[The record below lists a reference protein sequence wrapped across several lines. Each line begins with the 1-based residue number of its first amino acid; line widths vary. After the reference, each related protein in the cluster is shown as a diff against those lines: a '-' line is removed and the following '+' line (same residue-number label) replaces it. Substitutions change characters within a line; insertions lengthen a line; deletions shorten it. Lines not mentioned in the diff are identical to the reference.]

1 MMYFTEKSKKRDMSI
16 ETDFLV
22 IGSGIGGLSTA
33 LKLAEQGTVAII
45 TKKQQSESNTNY
57 AQGGIASVFDKGDTY
72 EEHIK
77 DTLTAGAGLCH
88 EDAVRLIVEQGPSRV
103 QELFNLGVNFT
114 KNDKGQFDLGR
125 EGGHHHNRIVHV
137 KDHTGRD
144 VEAALLEAARNNPRV
159 TIYENHMAVELI
171 TEHHVFSAR
180 PATNLPI
187 NCWGAYVLDINAE
200 KIELFIAKATI
211 LASGGCGQVYL
222 HTTNPSIATGDGV
235 AIAFR
240 AGAIIAN
247 MEFMQF
253 HPTSLYH
260 PDANSFLIS
269 EAVRG
274 FGGRLIHKDGESFM
288 EKYHPMA
295 ALAPR
300 DIVARAIDTELKKR
314 GVPCVY
320 LDVSHLD
327 ADAIR
332 NRFPNIYENCLRYK
346 IDITKEPIP
355 VVPAAHYACGG
366 VQTDLSGR
374 TSIAGLYACGEVTCT
389 GVHGANR
396 LASNSLLEA
405 VVFAHT
411 ASQAAIQFAASRKMI
426 PSPIP
431 QWDDSGTFNQEEWV
445 LISHD
450 RMEIKNIMWDY
461 VGIVRSNARLERAQS
476 RIRLLLQE
484 IENYYK
490 RTRVTEGLL
499 ELRNLVTVA
508 QLIIQSA
515 MMRKE
520 SRGLHYTTDYPET
533 DDSYRRDTL
542 IDRAGV

>member
-1 MMYFTEKSKKRDMSI
+1 MSI

-22 IGSGIGGLSTA
+22 IGSGIGGLSAA
-33 LKLAEQGTVAII
+33 LKLAEKGTVAVI
-45 TKKQQSESNTNY
+45 TKKHQSESNTNY
-57 AQGGIASVFDKGDTY
+57 AQGGIASVFDKGDSY
-72 EEHIK
+72 EQHIQ

-88 EDAVRLIVEQGPSRV
+88 EDAVRLIVEQGPLRV
-103 QELFNLGVNFT
+103 QELFQLGVHFT
-114 KNDKGQFDLGR
+114 QNDAGQFDLGR

-144 VEAALLEAARNNPRV
+144 VESALLEAARMNPRI
-159 TIYENHMAVELI
+159 TIHEHHMVVELI
-171 TEHHVFSAR
+171 TEHQVFSAR
-180 PATNLPI
+180 PASDLSI

-200 KIELFIAKATI
+200 KIERFIAKATI

-222 HTTNPSIATGDGV
+222 HTTNPSIATGDGI
-235 AIAFR
+235 AFAFR
-240 AGAIIAN
+240 AGAAIAN

-253 HPTSLYH
+253 HPTTLYH
-260 PDANSFLIS
+260 PEANSFLIS

-274 FGGRLIHKDGESFM
+274 FGGKLIHRDGESFM

-327 ADAIR
+327 ADAVR
-332 NRFPNIYENCLRYK
+332 NHFPNIYENCLRYK
-346 IDITKEPIP
+346 IDITREPIP

-366 VQTDLSGR
+366 VQTDLTGR
-374 TSIAGLYACGEVTCT
+374 SSIHGLFACGEVTCT

-405 VVFAHT
+405 VVFAHE
-411 ASQAAIQFAASRKMI
+411 ASQAAIRFAAKRSTI
-426 PSPIP
+426 PSAIP

-450 RMEIKNIMWDY
+450 RLEIQNIMWDY
-461 VGIVRSNARLERAQS
+461 VGIVRSNARLERALS
-476 RIRLLLQE
+476 RIRLIRQE

-490 RTRVTEGLL
+490 RTRISEGLL
-499 ELRNLVTVA
+499 ELRNLATVA
-508 QLIIQSA
+508 QLITQSA
-515 MMRKE
+515 MLRRE
-520 SRGLHYTTDYPET
+520 SRGLHYTTDYPKS
-533 DDSYRRDTL
+533 DDDFRHDTL
-542 IDRAGV
+542 IDRTGV